1 MAVPR
6 IDIVDPS
13 AESQALVE
21 VLRAR
26 GFEVVARTMA
36 SLGDGCDASL
46 LLLAGDADGAMDALE
61 ELRTRDLKIPV
72 ILLGRPEEDAGPEV
86 TSIRHFDA
94 DAYYP
99 RPVPIDRVVRKIETY
114 LSPPETHLSPVSS
127 TDQDQYE
134 DEAEA
139 PREPRLTDVEGSPPD
154 AAEEPDADEDPDLV
168 TGPRGAGW
176 SPRERTVTLGEGTAS
191 DGSMDGIFD
200 DDFDADDISEAS
212 EVTGVTFK
220 EDILSIED
228 AAAIHDSDDPVSQ
241 IARRDEPRRDSVR
254 STTESAA
261 VLSPRLAK
269 IFSEADRRIFPD
281 SPALD
286 LDLPDHQESAR
297 ELVPDDLLEVVSLPT
312 EAREEDPLEA
322 FTYVGVP
329 PEHVDAPLPLP
340 EAAQR
345 YQRNE
350 YTADEAPSPPRPAR
364 TEAGSLGDSFGPGRT
379 EAGDFGE
386 PSRPAPTYLQPEPT
400 QHGAV
405 APSDPQART
414 GEQTHD
420 HFVEDDLEQVGVASE
435 EEVLRILLSVA
446 GAKAPVDARFERPDG
461 SVVELS
467 VAGGRLTRI
476 SGRIHARAV
485 EELSRQGRIDEVP
498 VEEGRAS
505 VVLDGRVAAGML
517 GRFEADRLL
526 RRVREAEIH
535 DLMAEATL
543 SYDVTAASALRGGD
557 PGLLSMPLAVVIAE
571 GARRRISAARFRQ
584 LMGGGALVID
594 VRKGFGA
601 SAARLGLEPEVA
613 HVVERHDGADL
624 DELLGAAPAEEGLAG
639 VLYALWAVGAVGV
652 SAGAADRTA
661 ARDPAGAVRAV
672 IEAAYALAEDGSY
685 FDVLGV
691 TPDAMLRELR
701 AAYVDRR
708 RELRQIDLD
717 AHALTRL
724 GPERRDALE
733 VVEEAWEVLRDD
745 GVRAAYRRALG
756 L

>member
-1 MAVPR
+1 MAAPR
-6 IDIVDPS
+6 IDVVDPS

-21 VLRAR
+21 VLRGR
-26 GFEVVARTMA
+26 GFEVVTRTMA
-36 SLGDGCDASL
+36 SLDDGCDAAL

-61 ELRTRDLKIPV
+61 ALRTNEVKVLV
-72 ILLGRPEEDAGPEV
+72 ILLGRPEDDEGAEV

-94 DAYYP
+94 DAYYA
-99 RPVPIDRVVRKIETY
+99 RPVPVDRVVRKVETY
-114 LSPPETHLSPVSS
+114 LSPPETHLAPVSV
-127 TDQDQYE
+127 TDRYQARDQYE
-134 DEAEA
+134 DEDDAEVL
-139 PREPRLTDVEGSPPD
+139 PSPRLTDVEVSPP
-154 AAEEPDADEDPDLV
+154 EEPDAEDPDLV

-176 SPRERTVTLGEGTAS
+176 SPRERTITLRDEATP
-191 DGSMDGIFD
+191 DGPADGFFD
-200 DDFDADDISEAS
+200 DDFGADDLSEAS

-228 AAAIHDSDDPVSQ
+228 AAAIHDSDEPVSQ
-241 IARRDEPRRDSVR
+241 IARRDDPRRDSVR

-297 ELVPDDLLEVVSLPT
+297 ELVPDALLEVVSLPT

-329 PEHVDAPLPLP
+329 PEHTDAPLPMP

-350 YTADEAPSPPRPAR
+350 QPGDDAPSPPRPAR
-364 TEAGSLGDSFGPGRT
+364 TEAGTLGDSFGPGRT
-379 EAGDFGE
+379 ETDDFRE
-386 PSRPAPTYLQPEPT
+386 PSRPARTYLQPEPT
-400 QHGAV
+400 QRGAV

-420 HFVEDDLEQVGVASE
+420 HLVEDELDQVGVASE
-435 EEVLRILLSVA
+435 EEVLRILFSVA
-446 GAKAPVDARFERPDG
+446 AANAPVDARFERPDG

-505 VVLDGRVAAGML
+505 VVIDERVAAGVL

-526 RRVREAEIH
+526 RRVRETEIH
-535 DLMAEATL
+535 DLMAEATF

-557 PGLLSMPLAVVIAE
+557 PGLLAMPLAVVIAE
-571 GARRRISAARFRQ
+571 GARRRISASRFRQ

-594 VRKGFGA
+594 VRPGFGA

-613 HVVERHDGADL
+613 HIVERHDEADL

-652 SAGAADRTA
+652 SAGAANRTA
-661 ARDPAGAVRAV
+661 PRDPADALQAI
-672 IEAAYALAEDGSY
+672 IEAAYALSEDGSY

-691 TPDAMLRELR
+691 SPNAMLRELR

-745 GVRAAYRRALG
+745 GV
-756 L
+756 